1 MKFSC
6 TKENIKQGLSNVA
19 HIAGKNVN
27 LPILSNVLIKASE
40 NTLQLIATDL
50 EIGVQA
56 NIRGK
61 VEAPGEFTVQAKLLL
76 DYINLL
82 PNERIDF
89 ELQENELKITCK
101 NYKTKIKGE
110 NPEDYPVIPQV
121 EEKNVYSIDFSEFK
135 RGVAEVLFSVANNET
150 RIELSG
156 VYVEFNQN
164 SIVLAAT
171 DSYRLAERKLSYKN
185 KNEHEERK
193 VIIPAK
199 TLQEVI
205 RFSFGGSE
213 DVLSHEHAA
222 AVVNIF
228 LSDNQILFSYDDI
241 KLVSRVIEGQYPDYR
256 QIIPNAEQKKT
267 SASFNRQELIRAI
280 KASSLFSKNNVNDV
294 NLDFSGGQ
302 NKVVVSSL
310 NAQSGESVIEVSAG
324 VDGPDT
330 GIVLNYRYLLDGLSI
345 LDCENVV
352 LEVMDASTP
361 CVLKADGRSD
371 YLYIIMPIR
380 Q

>member
-6 TKENIKQGLSNVA
+6 TKENIKQGLNNVA

-27 LPILSNVLIKASE
+27 LPILSNVLIKTSE
-40 NTLQLIATDL
+40 NVIQLIATDL

-61 VEAPGEFTVQAKLLL
+61 VDAPGEFTVQAKLLL
-76 DYINLL
+76 DYISLL

-89 ELQENELKITCK
+89 ELLENEIKITCK

-110 NPEDYPVIPQV
+110 LSEDYPVIPHV
-121 EEKNVYSIDFSEFK
+121 EEKNNYSIDFDEFRK
-135 RGVAEVLFSVANNET
+135 SVSEVLFAVANNET

-156 VYVEFNQN
+156 VYVELNQN
-164 SIVLAAT
+164 SITLAAT
-171 DSYRLAERKLSYKN
+171 DSYRLAEHKALYKN
-185 KNEHEERK
+185 KGEHEERR

-205 RFSFGGSE
+205 RFSFGGSG
-213 DVLSHEHAA
+213 DVVNSERSDT
-222 AVVNIF
+222 VINIF
-228 LSDNQILFSYDDI
+228 LSDNQILFSYDNI

-256 QIIPNAEQKKT
+256 QIIPNVEQKKT
-267 SASFNRQELIRAI
+267 NISFNRHELIRAI

-294 NLDFSGGQ
+294 KLDFVSGQ

-310 NAQSGESVIEVSAG
+310 NAQSGESVIEISAG
-324 VDGPDT
+324 VEGE
-330 GIVLNYRYLLDGLSI
+330 GNNIVLNYRYLLDGLNI

-352 LEVMDASTP
+352 LEVADASTP
-361 CVLKADGRSD
+361 CVLKAEGRSD